1 MRTNETRKRN
11 YRKQRGVA
19 LLIVIFALLLVSG
32 IAIAMLGNADTE
44 TGINQNY
51 RETQQAYFAAQ
62 GGIAEAIDRI
72 KLGAASMTNGLT
84 LPTGMPGAAAG
95 NVIYIINKKSATET
109 VTPWTAGTTYA
120 DTEFCKENFGLSGA
134 SNNGTGAP
142 CTTVPS
148 GSNWYTSVNSISPFT
163 QTSGALDYKWVRVTL
178 KGNSTNY
185 PYYSNA
191 SSASAT
197 LATQVCGDGY
207 GGEVLLSSSYTT
219 CSAAGYYPIYVVT
232 SLAVTTRGTRRMTQR
247 EITNIKLPPFPGAL
261 TFDGP
266 APPSGSGGYIPPYD
280 APNSNP
286 FHVDGT
292 DHGGCGGAS
301 HPGIA
306 VVDNQTRTDVVNAIP
321 SNRLGNY
328 TGSSGST
335 PDVQI
340 VSSTTLGNW
349 NTVDGVENVVSMLT
363 SAASPGNV
371 YTGNQQNINIGSQSS
386 PQITVVNGNLTM
398 TGSTRGGGI
407 LVVTGTLTMSG
418 NSGFYGVVIVAGSGN
433 FVSNGGGNGEFDGT
447 ILVAKTRDSSGNRL
461 STLGEPVVDW
471 SGGGGNGVYYNTCAL
486 NTAMN
491 GIGYRTQSTREL
503 SY

>member
-1 MRTNETRKRN
+1 
-11 YRKQRGVA
+11 
-19 LLIVIFALLLVSG
+19 
-32 IAIAMLGNADTE
+32 
-44 TGINQNY
+44 
-51 RETQQAYFAAQ
+51 
-62 GGIAEAIDRI
+62 
-72 KLGAASMTNGLT
+72 
-84 LPTGMPGAAAG
+84 
-95 NVIYIINKKSATET
+95 
-109 VTPWTAGTTYA
+109 
-120 DTEFCKENFGLSGA
+120 
-134 SNNGTGAP
+134 
-142 CTTVPS
+142 
-148 GSNWYTSVNSISPFT
+148 
-163 QTSGALDYKWVRVTL
+163 
-178 KGNSTNY
+178 
-185 PYYSNA
+185 
-191 SSASAT
+191 
-197 LATQVCGDGY
+197 
-207 GGEVLLSSSYTT
+207 
-219 CSAAGYYPIYVVT
+219 
-232 SLAVTTRGTRRMTQR
+232 MTQR

-301 HPGIA
+301 HPAIA
-306 VVDNQTRTDVVNAIP
+306 VVDNTTRTDVVSAIP
-321 SNRLGNY
+321 SNRLDHY
-328 TGSSGST
+328 TGSSGTT

-340 VSSTTLGNW
+340 VNSTTLGNW
-349 NTVDGVENVVSMLT
+349 STVDGVENVVSMLQ
-363 SAASPGNV
+363 SAATPTNV
-371 YTGNQQNINIGSQSS
+371 YTSTSTQCTSPAGTTSGSCSNINIGSQSS

-486 NTAMN
+486 NNAMN

-503 SY
+503 LY